1 MAYETKPNTG
11 ALFKNDK
18 QGNDRRPD
26 YTGTC
31 AIGGD
36 EYRISAWIN
45 TSKNGS
51 KYMSLNFQLNEK
63 TQPTRSESTGS
74 DYDEDVPF

>member
-31 AIGGD
+31 NVEG
-36 EYRISAWIN
+36 ENYRISAWIN
-45 TSKNGS
+45 TAKSGA
-51 KYMSLNFQLNEK
+51 KYMSLNFQLDK
-63 TQPTRSESTGS
+63 QTQPARSESTGA